1 MNEQAYMDML
11 YIIDSHFHKEPLII
25 DFENG
30 LKVKCLSDTGMF
42 ETSAEPED
50 DDYVGEYVTVVKVME
65 ILAAES
71 DYSVPIFN
79 NYIEISLDNIPEKI
93 SLEDGTVLW
102 QKI

>member
-1 MNEQAYMDML
+1 
-11 YIIDSHFHKEPLII
+11 
-25 DFENG
+25 
-30 LKVKCLSDTGMF
+30 
-42 ETSAEPED
+42 
-50 DDYVGEYVTVVKVME
+50 ME